1 MNEKLNLHDTCGVHN
16 LHGMPGLLGA
26 IAGVVASK
34 LADREDYKGR
44 YVLFVDYIF
53 LFFWFPFIQYI
64 YRCTAAY
71 FYFIAPHSLNMFINI
86 NL

>member
-34 LADREDYKGR
+34 LADREDYKER

-53 LFFWFPFIQYI
+53 LFFGSRSFNI
-64 YRCTAAY
+64 YTAVQPRTSTLLLR
-71 FYFIAPHSLNMFINI
+71 IL
-86 NL
+86 